1 MNKEELLEYIKSLV
15 KEKSLEN
22 GWDEAYRNHIS
33 IVPKMAEDLLD
44 IPRFSTA
51 DKYTVLIGA
60 WLHDFAKMNCNL
72 GESRKEGTLK
82 IHKVHHIEGYNL
94 AKEVLKDKLPEDEI
108 EKIAQCVLRHRN
120 REDYPAM
127 TDEQMLV
134 AAADSMSHFKSVV
147 YLIYHYYY
155 PNAEVDE
162 MVRNTLAKMERDW
175 RDVSL
180 VPEAAEMCRKEYEV
194 IKSML
199 ESNK

>member
-15 KEKSLEN
+15 EETSLRN

-33 IVPKMAEDLLD
+33 IVPKMAEELLD
-44 IPRFSTA
+44 IPRFANA
-51 DKYTVLIGA
+51 DKFTVLMGA

-72 GESRKEGTLK
+72 GENRKEGVLE
-82 IHKVHHIEGYNL
+82 IHKVHHIEGYKL
-94 AKEVLKDKLPEDEI
+94 AKEVLSGKLPEEEV

-120 REDYPAM
+120 REDYPAT
-127 TDEQMLV
+127 TDEEMLV
-134 AAADSMSHFKSVV
+134 AAADSMSHFKSIV
-147 YLIYHYYY
+147 YLLYYYYY
-155 PNAEVDE
+155 PNSQISE
-162 MVRNTLAKMERDW
+162 MVTHQLGKVERDW

-180 VPEAAEMCRKEYEV
+180 IPEAAEMCRKEYEV

>member
-15 KEKSLEN
+15 KETSLKN
-22 GWDEAYRNHIS
+22 GWEEAYNNHIS
-33 IVPKMAEDLLD
+33 IVPRLAEDLLV
-44 IPRFSTA
+44 IPRFASV
-51 DKYTVLIGA
+51 DRHTVLLGA

-72 GESRKEGTLK
+72 GESRKEGVLN
-82 IHKVHHIEGYNL
+82 IHKTHHIDGYEL
-94 AKEVLKDKLPEDEI
+94 AKVVLKDKLSEEEI

-120 REDYPAM
+120 REDYPAI
-127 TDEQMLV
+127 TDEEMLV
-134 AAADSMSHFKSVV
+134 AAADSMSHFKSIV

-155 PNAEVDE
+155 PHAEVNE
-162 MVRNTLAKMERDW
+162 MVTNTLAKMERDW

-180 VPEAAEMCRKEYEV
+180 IPEAAEMCRKEYEV